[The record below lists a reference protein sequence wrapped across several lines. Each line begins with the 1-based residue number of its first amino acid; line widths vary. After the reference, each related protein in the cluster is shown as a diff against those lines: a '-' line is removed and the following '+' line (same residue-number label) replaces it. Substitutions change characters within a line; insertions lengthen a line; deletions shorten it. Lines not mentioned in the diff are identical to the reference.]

1 MQLVVR
7 PAAPEDGALLA
18 RWLEDAYGTGYS
30 PTLDRDG
37 PPQPDDVWWVQSEKD
52 VSVVEVN
59 RRPAGLVVVD
69 RHAGRWVVEELLM
82 PGAGETAA
90 RTRDVLV
97 ERLGAHLT
105 GAFRRGRQ
113 SALLLRAAETNAFA
127 LAVGRRLEAAFA
139 DALVVYRHQG
149 ARRPSARPPEGY
161 QVRRAQPADARA
173 LSRLAREVLPAGG
186 RADDVERLP
195 GARDGRAFV
204 ALRDG
209 VLVGFAAVELRPGRG
224 DWVVGV
230 REGHRRR
237 GVGRALAH
245 AAIGLLAGRPAPPY
259 AAAWALDPTAGAFL
273 RALGFGVERTF
284 LYLERDL

>member
-1 MQLVVR
+1 MVR
-7 PAAPEDGALLA
+7 PAVAEDGALLA
-18 RWLEDAYGTGYS
+18 QWLEDAYGAGYS

-37 PPQPDDVWWVQSEKD
+37 PPQPNDLWWVQSEKD
-52 VSVVEVN
+52 VAVVEVN

-69 RHAGRWVVEELLM
+69 RHAGRWLIEELLM
-82 PGAGETAA
+82 PGAGEAA
-90 RTRDVLV
+90 GRAQDALV

-105 GAFRRGRQ
+105 AAFRRGRQ

-127 LAVGRRLEAAFA
+127 LTVGRRLGAAFA
-139 DALVVYRHQG
+139 NALVVYRHQG
-149 ARRPSARPPEGY
+149 PRRPSARPPEGY
-161 QVRRAQPADARA
+161 QVRRAEPADARA
-173 LSRLAREVLPAGG
+173 VGRLAREVLPGGEHAGN
-186 RADDVERLP
+186 VERLL
-195 GARDGRAFV
+195 GMREGRAFV
-204 ALRDG
+204 ALRNG

-273 RALGFGVERTF
+273 RALCFGVERTF